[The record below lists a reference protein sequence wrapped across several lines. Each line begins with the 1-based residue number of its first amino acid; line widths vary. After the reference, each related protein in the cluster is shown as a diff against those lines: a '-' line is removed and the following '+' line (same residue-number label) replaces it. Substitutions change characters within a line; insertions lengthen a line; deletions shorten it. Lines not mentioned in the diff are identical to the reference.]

1 MKVVHITKPGG
12 PEVLAFDERP
22 EPVPGPYDVQV
33 RVRASAL
40 NRADLLQVR
49 GAYPPP
55 PDVPQ
60 DVPGLEYAGEVVA
73 VGPRARKFQ
82 PGDRVMGLVG
92 GGAWSEVITTHER
105 EVLRMPK
112 GLDFA
117 DAAALPEAY
126 LTAYDAL
133 VLQADLRPGETV
145 LVHAV
150 ASGVGSAAAL
160 LCKAMGV
167 RVVGTGRSAEK
178 LARASEWGVGHT
190 VLCESNPPVFADAV
204 LKATDGRGAD
214 VCLDL
219 VGGAYLPESV
229 KAMAPR
235 GRLMQVGSVAGA
247 RAELDLGPVM
257 RKRLTLKGTVL
268 RSRPAEEKMLL
279 TQVAERQLLPLFDSG
294 ALRAVVDAVLPMTEL
309 RSGLE
314 RMAGNGTVGKIVVR
328 WD

>member
-1 MKVVHITKPGG
+1 
-12 PEVLAFDERP
+12 
-22 EPVPGPYDVQV
+22 
-33 RVRASAL
+33 
-40 NRADLLQVR
+40 
-49 GAYPPP
+49 
-55 PDVPQ
+55 
-60 DVPGLEYAGEVVA
+60 
-73 VGPRARKFQ
+73 
-82 PGDRVMGLVG
+82 G

-167 RVVGTGRSAEK
+167 RVVGTGRSAQK
-178 LARASEWGVGHT
+178 LARASEWGVGQT

-204 LKATDGRGAD
+204 LAATEGRGAD

-235 GRLMQVGSVAGA
+235 GRLMQVGSVAGT
-247 RAELDLGPVM
+247 RAELDLGLVM

-294 ALRAVVDAVLPMTEL
+294 ALRAVVDAVLPMTEI

>member
-1 MKVVHITKPGG
+1 MKVVRITKPGG
-12 PEVLAFDERP
+12 PEVLAFEERAA
-22 EPVPGPYDVQV
+22 PVPGPHDLQV

-82 PGDRVMGLVG
+82 VGDRVMGLVG

-105 EVLRMPK
+105 EALRMPD

-160 LCKAMGV
+160 LCRAMGA
-167 RVVGTGRSAEK
+167 RVVGTGRNAPK
-178 LARASEWGVGHT
+178 LARASEWGVGRT
-190 VLCESNPPVFADAV
+190 VLCEASPPVFADAV
-204 LKATDGRGAD
+204 LGATEGRGAD

-219 VGGAYLPESV
+219 VGGHYLPESL
-229 KAMAPR
+229 KAMAQR
-235 GRLMQVGSVAGA
+235 GRLMQVGSVAGS
-247 RAELDLGPVM
+247 RTELDLGLVM
-257 RKRLTLKGTVL
+257 RKRLTLRGTVL

-279 TQVAERQLLPLFDSG
+279 TQVAERQLLPLFNSG
-294 ALRAVVDAVLPMTEL
+294 ALRAVVDAVLPMADI

-314 RMAGNGTVGKIVVR
+314 RMAGNSTVGKLVLR